1 VLNHPLQ
8 SPKLQIFLANLP
20 AKRRQ
25 VQKALADW
33 MAAISRQASV
43 RLNLSRPRPTP
54 IPIQSRR
61 AGQWLLLAIAAIALL
76 LWDWKLLV
84 AFTTGLVATA
94 LIWTLQTRNLNPW
107 IAGLRH
113 WLNGPHRLLFLSV
126 PCGGITMLGTYMA
139 TSIWDSSHNAW
150 LVSCILLQGFGMILG
165 LTLLSIQF
173 LEQQSDRFNNRFDDA
188 LAELTHPNPL
198 SRLVAVRQLNR
209 LTAQN
214 LLSPEQARIA
224 NQALQL
230 LLLQEPEKLVREA
243 TLRSLEPSL
252 VQPEL
257 APPEASEI
265 KP

>member
-1 VLNHPLQ
+1 
-8 SPKLQIFLANLP
+8 
-20 AKRRQ
+20 
-25 VQKALADW
+25 
-33 MAAISRQASV
+33 MEAISRQASV
-43 RLNLSRPRPTP
+43 RLNVSRDRPIP

-61 AGQWLLLAIAAIALL
+61 AGQWLLLAIAAISLL

-84 AFTTGLVATA
+84 AFTTGLATMA
-94 LIWTLQTRNLNPW
+94 LTWNLQTRDLKPW

-126 PCGGITMLGTYMA
+126 PCGGLTILGTYMA

-150 LVSCILLQGFGMILG
+150 LVSCILLQGLGMILG
-165 LTLLSIQF
+165 LSLLSMQF
-173 LEQQSDRFNNRFDDA
+173 LEQQSDRLDNRFDET
-188 LAELTHPNPL
+188 LAELTHPHPL

-230 LLLQEPEKLVREA
+230 LLLQEPEKVVREA
-243 TLRSLEPSL
+243 TLRSLEPGL

-257 APPEASEI
+257 SPPEASEI